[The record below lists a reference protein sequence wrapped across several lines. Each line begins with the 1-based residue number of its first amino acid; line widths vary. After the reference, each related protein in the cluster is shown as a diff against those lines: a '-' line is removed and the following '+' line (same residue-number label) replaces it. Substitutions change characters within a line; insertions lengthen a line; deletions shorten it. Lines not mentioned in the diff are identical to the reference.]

1 MFFLTENCWQLSHW
15 YDYKEPYTNT
25 HTQSRNNLKSFK
37 SWVSIA
43 NLLWQLP
50 AKHYGNIHCVR
61 VLDYWANIWPMSE
74 AKMCVWHWVYGV
86 RMVLSARF
94 MWLKWLTRYAQFEFT
109 HTRVLWYPIRV
120 AYYMQIILYNF
131 SFSCNAWLSHDVWE
145 GNSPERGKREKGREN
160 NPP

>member
-1 MFFLTENCWQLSHW
+1 MKLKCSFAARRRSSFTDCRAWYILIKTKAWAGVFFNWELLAVVALIRLQRTLHQH
-15 YDYKEPYTNT
+15 T

-74 AKMCVWHWVYGV
+74 AKMCVWHWMYGV

-94 MWLKWLTRYAQFEFT
+94 MWLKWLTRYAQFELT

-120 AYYMQIILYNF
+120 AYANHF
-131 SFSCNAWLSHDVWE
+131 V
-145 GNSPERGKREKGREN
+145 
-160 NPP
+160 